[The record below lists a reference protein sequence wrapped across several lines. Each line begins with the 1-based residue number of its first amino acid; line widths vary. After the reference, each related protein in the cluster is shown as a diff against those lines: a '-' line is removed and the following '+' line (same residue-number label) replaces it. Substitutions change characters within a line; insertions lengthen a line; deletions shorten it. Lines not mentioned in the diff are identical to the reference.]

1 MAKFVTVQPIEGE
14 AGVTTV
20 IVTAPEYTG
29 RKQRMDTVTFT
40 TSSNKSATITVTQT
54 GKEVFF
60 TTAGYDGSVYIRE
73 GVINPNG
80 GNGYIEIDTN
90 SRQFY
95 IGDYLGQFGAI
106 EPTIT
111 GAFVI
116 SPAAGGADVVSGG
129 PSADYGNFNWKT
141 ITPYVDHGANSTYRI
156 RINMTFPANNTQS
169 EKRVSL
175 KIYDADDYSYSW
187 LEQASQA
194 APITVSQ
201 YALSPT
207 SEGGSAQVTVTSQE
221 HWDASVDD

>member
-20 IVTAPEYTG
+20 MVTAPEYTG
-29 RKQRMDTVTFT
+29 RKQRIDTVTFT

-60 TTAGYDGSVYIRE
+60 TTAGYDGSVYTKQW
-73 GVINPNG
+73 VINPNG
-80 GNGYIEIDTN
+80 GNGYIEISTN

-95 IGDYLGQFGAI
+95 FGYQSMGSSGI

-111 GAFVI
+111 GATVI
-116 SPAAGGADVVSGG
+116 SPASGG
-129 PSADYGNFNWKT
+129 VSVGDGRPSTDFGNLTWKV
-141 ITPYVDHGANSTYRI
+141 ITPNVDNGANYGYRI

-169 EKRVSL
+169 EKTLRL
-175 KIYDADDYSYSW
+175 QIYDADNYSYGW
-187 LEQASQA
+187 AEEARQA
-194 APITVSQ
+194 APITLSQ

-221 HWDASVDD
+221 HWNASVDD